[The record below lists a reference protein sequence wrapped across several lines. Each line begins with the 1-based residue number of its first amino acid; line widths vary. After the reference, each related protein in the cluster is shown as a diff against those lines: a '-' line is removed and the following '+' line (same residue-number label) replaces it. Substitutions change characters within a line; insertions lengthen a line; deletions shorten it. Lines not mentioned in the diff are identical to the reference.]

1 MLKKTIE
8 VDIHNHHPKESKMKP
23 NKINFTAI
31 WVVALLVLILTIPAG
46 AKNFKKEY
54 KMTVNVG
61 PSFYWGM
68 GALKF
73 SELVKEKT
81 NNQINIKPYF
91 GSSLL
96 KGAQLKSPQMVSKGV
111 IDCAY
116 ESTINSSP
124 VIPEMNIF
132 SLPFFI
138 NNFENLDKLEYGQT
152 GKILFSKMET
162 IGLTPLAWAE
172 NGFRQVTNS
181 KRPITMPEDMK
192 GMRLRVV
199 GSPIFI
205 DTFRQLG
212 ADPVNMNWGDAQT
225 AFQQGV
231 VDGQENPV
239 GVLIPVQIWQ
249 YHEYVSFW
257 NYLVDP
263 VIVYWGTRGWNKFP
277 KKIQAAIAQAAKES
291 ARFEKALC
299 RAGLDGD
306 VSLNIL
312 KNEFNYEMEVMDPV
326 KYLESKGM
334 TVNFLSS
341 ESREAFK
348 AATKPVYDKWIPK
361 IGQRLYE
368 TAKQDMAK

>member
-1 MLKKTIE
+1 M
-8 VDIHNHHPKESKMKP
+8 KMDRLFKQTV
-23 NKINFTAI
+23 IALVST
-31 WVVALLVLILTIPAG
+31 WLVVMVALPAT
-46 AKNFKKEY
+46 ADNFKKEY

-68 GALKF
+68 GATKF

-81 NNQINIKPYF
+81 QGRINIKPYF

-96 KGAQLKSPQMVSKGV
+96 KGAQLKSPQMVAKGV
-111 IDCAY
+111 IDCAF

-138 NNFENLDKLEYGQT
+138 NNFTNLDRMENGET
-152 GKILFSKMET
+152 GRVLFSKMEK

-181 KRPITMPEDMK
+181 KRAITSPADMK
-192 GMRLRVV
+192 GLRLRVV

-205 DTFRQLG
+205 DTFRALG

-249 YHEYVSFW
+249 YHNHVSFW

-263 VIVYWGTRGWNKFP
+263 VIVYWGTKGWNKFP
-277 KKIQAAIAQAAKES
+277 SDVKQTISEAAQEA

-306 VSLNIL
+306 ISINIL
-312 KNEFNYEMEVMDPV
+312 KNEFNYDMEVPDPV
-326 KYLESKGM
+326 RYLESKGM
-334 TVNFLSS
+334 EVNFLTPEAEDAFRIAT
-341 ESREAFK
+341 ES
-348 AATKPVYDKWIPK
+348 VYKTWIPK
-361 IGQRLYE
+361 IGQALYE
-368 TAKQDMAK
+368 TAKKDMAK